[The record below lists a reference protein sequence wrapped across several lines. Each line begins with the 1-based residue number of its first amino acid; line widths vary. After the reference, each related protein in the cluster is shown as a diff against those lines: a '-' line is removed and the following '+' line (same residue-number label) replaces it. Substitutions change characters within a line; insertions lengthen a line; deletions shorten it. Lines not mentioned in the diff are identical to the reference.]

1 MLDVFYHE
9 CGSNQYDRL
18 DSPMCDRAKFGRVRT
33 LADGTR
39 IADVNSDTC
48 VVWLAASRLPL

>member
-18 DSPMCDRAKFGRVRT
+18 NSPLLDRSKFGPVRT
-33 LADGTR
+33 LTDGTR
-39 IADVNSDTC
+39 IADVNSDAC